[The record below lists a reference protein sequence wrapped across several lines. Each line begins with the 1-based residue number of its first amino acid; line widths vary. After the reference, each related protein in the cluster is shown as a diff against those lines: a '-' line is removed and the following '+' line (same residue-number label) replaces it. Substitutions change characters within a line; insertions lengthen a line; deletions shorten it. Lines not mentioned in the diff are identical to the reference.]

1 MEENEIV
8 EVIEDAETVESVES
22 LPDSEEISNKVVEEM
37 DTLITE
43 KLETMPTIDS
53 EEISNQVVQAL
64 ENMEVETSAIDSFIV
79 ENSDSILLSID
90 LINWWGFIGFPLV
103 CIVTI
108 FWLVFREFMYTRF

>member
-1 MEENEIV
+1 MEENEVV
-8 EVIEDAETVESVES
+8 EVIEDTETVENVTD
-22 LPDSEEISNKVVEEM
+22 PEEISNKVVEEM
-37 DTLITE
+37 DKLMTE
-43 KLETMPTIDS
+43 KLEEMPTVDN